1 MVTRTKLVRNHTRLS
16 RRRTSRGD
24 CRALDRVCHQMAKK
38 GCGISTRGR
47 TAMTLASTDADSNF
61 VVRLEEELCRLEQLR
76 ECVLESLAAR
86 LQGPRQRYYLR
97 VQLLELNRSITGIR
111 GVLSLPALASPPRF
125 RRERQASTRSSSHPL
140 SRNHCTPATSVTFLA
155 K

>member
-1 MVTRTKLVRNHTRLS
+1 
-16 RRRTSRGD
+16 
-24 CRALDRVCHQMAKK
+24 
-38 GCGISTRGR
+38 
-47 TAMTLASTDADSNF
+47 MTLASTDADSNF

-97 VQLLELNRSITGIR
+97 VQLLELNRSIAGIR

-125 RRERQASTRSSSHPL
+125 RREREHQSSSHPS
-140 SRNHCTPATSVTFLA
+140 SRNHSTPSLLA
-155 K
+155 Q